1 MSEAGIC
8 VGCGGDC
15 LDIVQCSCTQEISA
29 CEECREL
36 GINLV
41 CGDCRDRAQRVVP
54 VGLFPCRDF
63 MEDEAGMGWDQGKR
77 LPVRAPVG
85 V

>member
-1 MSEAGIC
+1 MNEEGLC

-41 CGDCRDRAQRVVP
+41 CGACRDRALRVVP

-63 MEDEAGMGWDQGKR
+63 MEGEAGMGRDLGE
-77 LPVRAPVG
+77 PMSANASVEV
-85 V
+85 